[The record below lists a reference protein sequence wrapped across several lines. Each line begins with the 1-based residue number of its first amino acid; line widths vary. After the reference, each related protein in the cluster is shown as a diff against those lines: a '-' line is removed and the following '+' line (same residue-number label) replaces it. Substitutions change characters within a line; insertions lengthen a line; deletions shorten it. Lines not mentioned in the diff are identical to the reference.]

1 VDEDGTETLGV
12 VGLEALDHEL
22 DGVVVLW
29 WRSAWGIREEREDRK
44 RTMFAMEKPV
54 MSNTMVWKGQHAVP
68 RSVTEG

>member
-1 VDEDGTETLGV
+1 V
-12 VGLEALDHEL
+12 VAVSMGF
-22 DGVVVLW
+22 G
-29 WRSAWGIREEREDRK
+29 EEREKDRK